1 MDLLLSENA
10 HQPVLD
16 IDEIMVDLLNSS
28 QEQPMS
34 IQEMDSY
41 ILDLLE
47 ENNHDIPVQVCK
59 SFMFFI

>member
-1 MDLLLSENA
+1 MDLLLNENA
-10 HQPVLD
+10 HQPVLN
-16 IDEIMVDLLNSS
+16 IDEIMEDLLNSS

-41 ILDLLE
+41 ILDFLE

-59 SFMFFI
+59 SVMFFI